1 MRIILFF
8 LIIIY
13 SVSNYSQDRKM
24 FDAVRFLSPPKID
37 GKLTDDQWIKSPELN
52 DFILALPPTRFGKK
66 IPTDYETTAYFGYDD
81 DAVYIAAKIKHP
93 NMEEIQKELAVRD
106 KAMNGDYELFW
117 VSIDP
122 YNNKE
127 GHYGF
132 SVSSSGVLNDGYFTR
147 EWDEDGFNYDT
158 VFDAKI
164 SLNKNNWTVEIII
177 PYSALRFP
185 ESEIQNWGINFSRRI
200 RDFEESYTWNP
211 TDIRTYSW
219 PEQLGLVKDI
229 KSVKP
234 PLRLFLYPYLQS
246 ELNFKKNNSSNSSYS
261 AGLDLKYGL
270 SNSFT
275 LDLTLIPDFGQ
286 VAFDD
291 KELNLTPFEQQFD
304 ENRAFFTEGASLF
317 KKADIGF
324 RAGNFFYSR
333 RIGQKLDF
341 NENDYL
347 LDNEELLMYDK
358 KPKLINSVKVTGTTD
373 TKLSVGIINT
383 ITDNAYAY
391 FKNNLTN
398 LERNELL
405 APTTNYN
412 VLSLTQEIIND
423 VSSISVL
430 NTNINRKNG
439 LNGNNTALVA
449 NIFDNKRKHNI
460 QSAIY
465 GSYAPRF
472 SEKNGFK
479 GYISA
484 EELEGNFQFFLH
496 WTGVDKYYNQNELGY
511 FILHNS
517 QRVGG
522 RVSYRILKDNKL
534 FRTLSSSLYVGRTF
548 RFDDG
553 ERIRSGMR
561 FANMI
566 QFQNL
571 SGIGFVLRYTDT
583 EKDYYET
590 RNNDRFIINPSE
602 LDVLMSYS
610 TNNNK
615 KVYSKIEFSNITSF
629 NEQFNEKKIYN
640 RYEVDLNFRLSDQI
654 SAKISSEVKNTQEDI
669 GYIMEE
675 NEEIYFGNRD
685 LESVENSIKIEYKID
700 SRKNIYLDF
709 RNFWSKA
716 GYSQILYKLNS
727 DGYRELTDY
736 SILNVNPNTNFN
748 LWNLD
753 LNFEWWFAPGSNLVF
768 LYRNQIF
775 NRDNKS
781 GLDYYKS
788 LKNLFDIPIE
798 HQLSL
803 RLNYLIDINRFKRK

>member
-246 ELNFKKNNSSNSSYS
+246 ELNLKKNNSSNSSYS
-261 AGLDLKYGL
+261 SGLDLKYGL

-286 VAFDD
+286 VTFDD
-291 KELNLTPFEQQFD
+291 EELNLTPFEQQFD

-449 NIFDNKRKHNI
+449 NIFDNKRKYNI

-571 SGIGFVLRYTDT
+571 SGIGFVLRYTDR

-602 LDVLMSYS
+602 FDVLISYS

-716 GYSQILYKLNS
+716 DYSQILYKLKR
-727 DGYRELTDY
+727 DGYRELSDY
-736 SILNVNPNTNFN
+736 SILNKNPNTNFN

-788 LKNLFDIPIE
+788 LKNLFDIPIQ

-803 RLNYLIDINRFKRK
+803 RLNYLIDVNRFKRK

>member
-291 KELNLTPFEQQFD
+291 EELNLTPFEQQFD

-449 NIFDNKRKHNI
+449 NIFDNKRKYNI

-571 SGIGFVLRYTDT
+571 SGIGFVLRYTDR

-716 GYSQILYKLNS
+716 DYSQILYKLKR

-736 SILNVNPNTNFN
+736 SILNKNPNTNFN